1 MLIAQRQSRLRELL
15 AQRRILPL
23 DSLARELDVS
33 QSTIRRDLDELQRQG
48 LVQPTHGGVIWIG
61 DQGIS
66 SAAQATQARLY
77 AFNQRMGVQLEAK
90 RRIAKAALALVPSEQ
105 TILLDGGT
113 TTFYLAEQLRGRS
126 LQIITNSLPIA
137 NLFMDDNNVEL
148 IITGGLMYPRYGVM
162 LGPTAENFI
171 STIHASRMFFS
182 SAGIHNGV
190 LFNQNLLLVS
200 AEKRM
205 MEQSQQVVL
214 LADSE
219 KFGQQALAELCNLSE
234 IDVVVTDEGL
244 TTEHRKAIEGAGC
257 ELIVAGG

>member
-23 DSLARELDVS
+23 DSLARELGVS
-33 QSTIRRDLDELQRQG
+33 QSTIRRDVDELQRQG

-61 DQGIS
+61 DQGMS
-66 SAAQATQARLY
+66 QGTQARLY

-90 RRIAKAALALVPSEQ
+90 RRIARAALALVPSEQ
-105 TILLDGGT
+105 TILLSGGT

-148 IITGGLMYPRYGVM
+148 ILTGGLMYPRYGVM
-162 LGPTAENFI
+162 LGPAAENYI
-171 STIHASRMFFS
+171 STVHASRMFFS
-182 SAGIHNGV
+182 SGGINSGV
-190 LFNQNLLLVS
+190 LYNQNLLLVA

-219 KFGQQALAELCNLSE
+219 KFGQQALVELCNLDA

-244 TTEHRKAIEGAGC
+244 SDEHRKAIEGAGC
-257 ELIVAGG
+257 ELIVAGE